1 MLRAVLGSRS
11 TLPANLRDMASSN
24 SLYQAV
30 WGTADTYLR
39 GIVSRQSYGDYILPF
54 TVLRRMECALKD
66 TKADVLE
73 TVKNAAHMP
82 DHLIDRMVLAK
93 HKLPFYSSSPLSLEV
108 IASSDDNVM
117 TGMLA
122 YLDSFN
128 ATVRDVWKAF
138 KFPELLHTLEEGNVL
153 WGVVSHFARIDLT
166 DEALKK
172 GGENSAE
179 NAMGDLFE
187 ELMYRSF
194 SENGQVAGEYYT
206 SREII
211 RLMVDVLLSSDDD
224 GLQGSAPARTVYDP
238 AAGTCGMLLVAKNA
252 MEELNSNIQV
262 GLFGQ
267 EVMAKSYALGRSD
280 LVVSGVDPEAL
291 QFGDTLTDDQYVGQR
306 FDYVLSNPP
315 YGSDWKKSKDA
326 VIAESKRL
334 NSRFSHGLPPV
345 DDGQMLFLCH
355 VVDKLKNAEPGT
367 TKGGRGGVVTNGSP
381 LFTGSAGS
389 GADQIRQWL
398 IEKDYLDAIIALPTD
413 MFHNTGIA
421 TYIWILDKNKEPHRT
436 GKIQLIDATNQWTP
450 MRKSM
455 GKKRRYFSEADR
467 EVIARLYSQFDQAD
481 PALSKI
487 VTAKDLSFYDVPM
500 FRVKHYSTLIDDET
514 VAKAMEHKQAL
525 SGHEAVIRSCEK
537 VAWNDLPL
545 HLKAQAKMAGVKMG
559 VGLLGHIMAAVA
571 VDDPNAPVAID
582 RKGKPVIDPG
592 SKIIE
597 RVPRS
602 EDIAEHMAR
611 EVYPFAP
618 DLIWNEEDV
627 KIGYEIPMTRL
638 FYQPEETETLEEL
651 DRKLDEKLTLIQKL
665 LAEVKK

>member
-1 MLRAVLGSRS
+1 
-11 TLPANLRDMASSN
+11 MASSHA
-24 SLYQAV
+24 LYQAV

-39 GIVSRQSYGDYILPF
+39 GTVSRQSYGDYILPF
-54 TVLRRMECALKD
+54 TVLRRMECALKESKD
-66 TKADVLE
+66 AVLE
-73 TVKNAAHMP
+73 TVKNNQHLP
-82 DHLIDRMVLAK
+82 DHLIDRMVRAQ
-93 HKLPFYSSSPLSLEV
+93 HNLPFYSSSPLSLET
-108 IASSDDNVM
+108 IAASDDNVM
-117 TGMLA
+117 AGMLA

-128 ATVRDVWKAF
+128 PTVRDVWKAF
-138 KFPELLHTLEEGNVL
+138 KFPELLRTLDEGNVL
-153 WGVVSHFARIDLT
+153 WGVVSHFAGIDLS

-172 GGENSAE
+172 GSENSAE

-211 RLMVDVLLSSDDD
+211 RLMVDVLLHSDDD
-224 GLQGSAPARTVYDP
+224 GLQGKAPVRTVYDP

-252 MEELNSNIQV
+252 MEELNPHIQV

-291 QFGDTLTDDQYVGQR
+291 QFGDTLVDDQYEGQR

-315 YGSDWKKSKDA
+315 YGSDWKKSKEA
-326 VIAESKRL
+326 VTAESKRVG
-334 NSRFSHGLPPV
+334 SRFSHGLPPV
-345 DDGQMLFLCH
+345 SDGQMLFLCH
-355 VVDKLKNAEPGT
+355 VVDKLKNTEPGT

-381 LFTGSAGS
+381 LFTGAAGS

-421 TYIWILDKNKEPHRT
+421 TYIWIVDKNKEPRRV

-455 GKKRRYFSEADR
+455 GSKRRYFSEADR
-467 EVIARLYSQFDQAD
+467 NFIATLYGQFDQAD
-481 PALSKI
+481 PTLSKI

-500 FRVKHYSTLIDDET
+500 FRVKHYSTLINDET
-514 VAKAMEHKQAL
+514 VAVAMEHKQAL
-525 SGHEAVIRSCEK
+525 TGHEAVIRSCEG
-537 VAWNDLPL
+537 VAWNDLPG
-545 HLKAQAKMAGVKMG
+545 HLKAQAKAAGLKMG
-559 VGLLGHIMAAVA
+559 APLLRHIMASVA
-571 VDDPNAPVAID
+571 TDDPDAPEARD
-582 RKGKPVIDPG
+582 NKGKPVIDSA
-592 SKIIE
+592 SKIVE
-597 RVPRS
+597 RVPRT
-602 EDIAEHMAR
+602 EDIAEHMER

-618 DLIWNEEDV
+618 DLTWNEEDV

-651 DRKLDEKLTLIQKL
+651 DKKLDEKLTLIQKL
-665 LAEVKK
+665 LAEVQK